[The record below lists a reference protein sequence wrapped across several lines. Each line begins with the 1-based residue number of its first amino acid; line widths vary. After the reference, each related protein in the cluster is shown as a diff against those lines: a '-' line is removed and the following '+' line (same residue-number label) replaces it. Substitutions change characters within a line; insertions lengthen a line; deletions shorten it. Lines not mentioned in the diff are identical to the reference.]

1 MLSFFF
7 HNIIYY
13 FQTFKSFKTT
23 RHKLENEVDR
33 IAKAKLR
40 SASSLTSL
48 SSASHLSDDDQ
59 LEKELENEEPR
70 TSKLRPKSANIQKIR
85 KRTAKK
91 LVKKYV
97 ENDIDE
103 SDIMDKMEMAQKA
116 INAHRE
122 CIQELLQ
129 TTAHAPNKITRIK
142 YPAGDATTSNGTSE
156 KPLPTNGTE
165 NDNNSNQYN
174 KMPNVTTRRVVFV
187 NLDEDS

>member
-1 MLSFFF
+1 M
-7 HNIIYY
+7 
-13 FQTFKSFKTT
+13 
-23 RHKLENEVDR
+23 DR
-33 IAKAKLR
+33 IAKARLR
-40 SASSLTSL
+40 SASSVTSL
-48 SSASHLSDDDQ
+48 SSASQFSDEH

-85 KRTAKK
+85 KRNAKR

-129 TTAHAPNKITRIK
+129 TTAHAPNKMTLIK
-142 YPAGDATTSNGTSE
+142 YPAGAATTSNVNAE
-156 KPLPTNGTE
+156 KPLTNGTE

>member
-1 MLSFFF
+1 M
-7 HNIIYY
+7 
-13 FQTFKSFKTT
+13 QAFKSFKTT
-23 RHKLENEVDR
+23 RNKLENEVDR
-33 IAKAKLR
+33 IAKSRLR
-40 SASSLTSL
+40 SASSVTSL
-48 SSASHLSDDDQ
+48 STASHFSDDQ
-59 LEKELENEEPR
+59 LEKELEDELPR
-70 TSKLRPKSANIQKIR
+70 TSKLRPKSANIQN
-85 KRTAKK
+85 AKK

-116 INAHRE
+116 IDAHRE

-142 YPAGDATTSNGTSE
+142 YPAGAATTSNGTSE
-156 KPLPTNGTE
+156 KPLTNGTE
-165 NDNNSNQYN
+165 NDNISNKYN